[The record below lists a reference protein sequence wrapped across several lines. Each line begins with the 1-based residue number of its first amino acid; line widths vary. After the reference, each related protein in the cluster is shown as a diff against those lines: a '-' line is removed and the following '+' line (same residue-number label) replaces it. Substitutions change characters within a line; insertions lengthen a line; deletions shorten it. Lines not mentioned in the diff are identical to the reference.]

1 MLGGFIVNKNELIG
15 VVADKTGL
23 SKADSTNAVDSV
35 FDAISDALS
44 GGGEVR
50 LVGFGTFS
58 VSLRRASE
66 GRNPRTGEKIQ
77 IPASKQPK
85 FKTGKG
91 LKDLVNNR

>member
-1 MLGGFIVNKNELIG
+1 MNKNELIG

-44 GGGEVR
+44 GSGEVR

-85 FKTGKG
+85 FKAGKG